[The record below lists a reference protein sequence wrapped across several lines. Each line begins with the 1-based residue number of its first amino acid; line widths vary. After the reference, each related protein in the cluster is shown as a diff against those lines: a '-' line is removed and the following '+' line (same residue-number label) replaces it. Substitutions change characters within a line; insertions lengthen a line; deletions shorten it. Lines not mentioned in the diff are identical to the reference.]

1 MAIARTR
8 RRRVYSHPER
18 VMSHS
23 SVEPLK
29 STRRITQHV
38 RRNSA
43 ACPYQ
48 ILGTSCGRC
57 GCRPE
62 TDTAV
67 RRHDRPGRSPP
78 CPHVGFCPQLELAAD
93 VRALLCLR
101 RERCSLIVR
110 CPEFRSATAA
120 PGDAPAPIVRKRWGC
135 TWDRMLRVTG
145 PNWQNHRRIR
155 LDPILARAI
164 QSSVLDALTTR

>member
-48 ILGTSCGRC
+48 ILRTSCGRC

-93 VRALLCLR
+93 IRALLCLR

-110 CPEFRSATAA
+110 CPEFRSAT
-120 PGDAPAPIVRKRWGC
+120 PPPGMRPHQSSEKGGDAPGTEC
-135 TWDRMLRVTG
+135 CGSQDRIGRIIEEFASIPFWRG
-145 PNWQNHRRIR
+145 P
-155 LDPILARAI
+155 
-164 QSSVLDALTTR
+164 SSQACSTR